1 MSVGV
6 IDFAS
11 LPHVVLEILPGH
23 ARRQIFH
30 DQAIVGSRGSSS
42 SGRRS
47 TVVVSA
53 VAITAI
59 AVTSASASASWTPGM
74 LDDDAVAVEVSP
86 VEFVDR
92 VFGVSG
98 IFKFDKTV
106 TLLDH
111 DIANATVTLEEPL
124 QVSLSQ
130 RRIS

>member
-1 MSVGV
+1 MQ
-6 IDFAS
+6 ALELTS
-11 LPHVVLEILPGH
+11 LNANKIP
-23 ARRQIFH
+23 
-30 DQAIVGSRGSSS
+30 RGSSS

-111 DIANATVTLEEPL
+111 DIANATVTWTGQRNQIIEQMDRRRFIL
-124 QVSLSQ
+124 QNHRSMYNASV
-130 RRIS
+130 